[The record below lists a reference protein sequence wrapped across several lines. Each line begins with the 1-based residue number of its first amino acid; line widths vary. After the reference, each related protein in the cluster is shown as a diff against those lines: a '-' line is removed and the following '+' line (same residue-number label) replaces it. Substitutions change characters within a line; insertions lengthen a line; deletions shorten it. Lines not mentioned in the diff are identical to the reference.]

1 MYIDG
6 NMGRSLLVSSPCT
19 SSTVTRLT
27 RHPSVFA
34 LGFTNGGPAGLVYS
48 FIICW
53 IGTLGLF
60 SSLAE
65 MASA

>member
-1 MYIDG
+1 MYVNG
-6 NMGRSLLVSSPCT
+6 NMGRSLLVSWSCER
-19 SSTVTRLT
+19 SIASRLT
-27 RHPSVFA
+27 QDLSVFA